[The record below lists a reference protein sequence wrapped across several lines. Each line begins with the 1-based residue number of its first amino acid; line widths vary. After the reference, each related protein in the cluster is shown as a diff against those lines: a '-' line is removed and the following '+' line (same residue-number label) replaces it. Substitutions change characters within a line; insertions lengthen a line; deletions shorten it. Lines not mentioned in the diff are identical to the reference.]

1 MIENNKIRELL
12 ISSQKTISDALKQM
26 DQIKRK
32 LLIVIENDKFK
43 GLLSIGDI
51 QRAIIKGIDLS
62 ESISSIMRSIISIAR
77 ENDSIEEIKQQML
90 ESMTEYMPIISDNN
104 EIIRVLFWD
113 DLFDGGHKIE
123 KRKINLPVLL
133 MAGGIG
139 SRLRPLTNVF
149 PKALIPIGEKTI
161 LEQIIDSF
169 LEYQCE
175 NFYISVNYKSDMIK
189 YYLNS
194 LNNRNYNI
202 HFIEEKEFLGTAG
215 SIKLAKQYIE
225 STFFVSNCDI
235 LIDDDYAN
243 ILDFHKESKNEIT
256 IVAAIMQS
264 SIPYGVLETN
274 YEGQLID
281 INEKPEYYYKINSGL
296 YILEPSVFEDIPD
309 NRVYHITDL
318 IKMLMKQKRKVG
330 VFPVSKESWKD
341 MGNWDEFLKQAR
353 IK

>member
-1 MIENNKIRELL
+1 MIENSKIKELL
-12 ISSQKTISDALKQM
+12 ISSQKTIGDALKQM
-26 DQIKRK
+26 DKIKRK
-32 LLIVIENDKFK
+32 LLIVIENDNFK

-113 DLFDGGHKIE
+113 DLFDGGHKKE

-202 HFIEEKEFLGTAG
+202 HFIEEDKFLGTAG
-215 SIKLAKQYIE
+215 SLSLLKNKIYT
-225 STFFVSNCDI
+225 TFFVSNCDI
-235 LIDDDYAN
+235 LVDQDLSD
-243 ILDFHKESKNEIT
+243 ILNFHKSNENDIT
-256 IVAAIMQS
+256 VVSAMMNIK
-264 SIPYGVLETN
+264 IPYGVLETN
-274 YEGQLID
+274 NNGLLVNIV
-281 INEKPEYYYKINSGL
+281 EKPDLFFKINTGL
-296 YILEPSVFEDIPD
+296 YLLEPKVLEDIPNNEPFD
-309 NRVYHITDL
+309 ITDL
-318 IKMLMKQKRKVG
+318 AQKLLNEKRKVG
-330 VFPVSKESWKD
+330 IFPVVIIS
-341 MGNWDEFLKQAR
+341 A
-353 IK
+353 

>member
-1 MIENNKIRELL
+1 MIDNNKIRELL
-12 ISSQKTISDALKQM
+12 ISSQSTIGDALKQM

-62 ESISSIMRSIISIAR
+62 ESIPSIMRSIISIAR
-77 ENDSIEEIKQQML
+77 ENDSIEELKKQML
-90 ESMTEYMPIISDNN
+90 ASMTEYMPIISDNN

-113 DLFDGGHKIE
+113 DLFDGEHKKE

-139 SRLRPLTNVF
+139 SRLKPLTNVF

-194 LNNRNYNI
+194 LNNYNYNI
-202 HFIEEKEFLGTAG
+202 HYIEEKEFLGTAG
-215 SIKLAKQYIE
+215 SIKLARKFID

-274 YEGQLID
+274 NEGQLIE

-296 YILEPSVFEDIPD
+296 YILEPSVFKYIPA
-309 NRVYHITDL
+309 NKFFHITDL
-318 IKMLMKQKRKVG
+318 IRLLMEQKRRVG
-330 VFPVSKESWKD
+330 VFPVSKESWTD

-353 IK
+353 IR

>member
-1 MIENNKIRELL
+1 MIENNKIKELL
-12 ISSQKTISDALKQM
+12 ISSQKTIGDALKQM

-51 QRAIIKGIDLS
+51 QRAIIKGIELS

-90 ESMTEYMPIISDNN
+90 ESMTEYMPIISENN

-113 DLFDGGHKIE
+113 DLFDGGHKKE

-139 SRLRPLTNVF
+139 SRLRPLTNIF

-194 LNNRNYNI
+194 LNNLNYNI

-215 SIKLAKQYIE
+215 SIKLANKFID

-274 YEGQLID
+274 NEGQLIE

-296 YILEPSVFEDIPD
+296 YILEPSVFKYIPE
-309 NRVYHITDL
+309 NKLFHITDL
-318 IKMLMKQKRKVG
+318 IKLLMEQKRRVG
-330 VFPVSKESWKD
+330 VFPVSKESWTD

>member
-1 MIENNKIRELL
+1 MFQAEDGIRDLVRSRGL
-12 ISSQKTISDALKQM
+12 GDVY
-26 DQIKRK
+26 KR
-32 LLIVIENDKFK
+32 
-43 GLLSIGDI
+43 
-51 QRAIIKGIDLS
+51 Q
-62 ESISSIMRSIISIAR
+62 
-77 ENDSIEEIKQQML
+77 
-90 ESMTEYMPIISDNN
+90 EYMPIISDNN

-113 DLFDGGHKIE
+113 DLFDGGQKKE

-139 SRLRPLTNVF
+139 SRLKPLTNVF

-175 NFYISVNYKSDMIK
+175 KFYISVNYKSDMIK

-194 LNNRNYNI
+194 LNNHNYEV
-202 HFIEEKEFLGTAG
+202 HFVEEKEFLGTAG
-215 SIKLAKQYIE
+215 SIKLASEFIDY
-225 STFFVSNCDI
+225 TFFVSNCDI

-274 YEGQLID
+274 NEGQLIE

-296 YILEPSVFEDIPD
+296 YILEPSVFKYIPA
-309 NRVYHITDL
+309 NKLFHITDL
-318 IKMLMKQKRKVG
+318 IKLLMEQQRRVG
-330 VFPVSKESWKD
+330 VFPVSKESWTD

-353 IK
+353 IR

>member
-1 MIENNKIRELL
+1 MIENSKIEELL
-12 ISSQKTISDALKQM
+12 ISSQKTIGDALKQM

-90 ESMTEYMPIISDNN
+90 KSMTEYMPIISDNN
-104 EIIRVLFWD
+104 EIIRVLFWE
-113 DLFDGGHKIE
+113 DLFDGGHKKE

-215 SIKLAKQYIE
+215 SIKLASQYIE

-243 ILDFHKESKNEIT
+243 ILDFHKESNNELT
-256 IVAAIMQS
+256 IVAAIMQF

-274 YEGQLID
+274 NEGQLID

>member
-1 MIENNKIRELL
+1 MIENSKIEELL
-12 ISSQKTISDALKQM
+12 ISSQKTIGDALKQM

-90 ESMTEYMPIISDNN
+90 ESMTEYMPIISENN

-113 DLFDGGHKIE
+113 DLFDGGHKKE

-139 SRLRPLTNVF
+139 SRLRPLTNIF

-274 YEGQLID
+274 NEGQLID
-281 INEKPEYYYKINSGL
+281 IIEKPEYYYKINSGL
-296 YILEPSVFEDIPD
+296 YILEPNIFKDIPD

-318 IKMLMKQKRKVG
+318 IKLLMEQKRRVG
-330 VFPVSKESWKD
+330 VFPVSKESWTD
-341 MGNWDEFLKQAR
+341 MGNWNEFLKQAR

>member
-1 MIENNKIRELL
+1 
-12 ISSQKTISDALKQM
+12 
-26 DQIKRK
+26 
-32 LLIVIENDKFK
+32 
-43 GLLSIGDI
+43 
-51 QRAIIKGIDLS
+51 
-62 ESISSIMRSIISIAR
+62 
-77 ENDSIEEIKQQML
+77 
-90 ESMTEYMPIISDNN
+90 MTEYMPIISDNN

-113 DLFDGGHKIE
+113 DLFDGGHKKE

-175 NFYISVNYKSDMIK
+175 NFYISVNYKSDIIK
-189 YYLNS
+189 YYLDS
-194 LNNRNYNI
+194 LNNNNFNI
-202 HFIEEKEFLGTAG
+202 HYIEEKEFLGTAG
-215 SIKLAKQYIE
+215 SIKLASEFID

-243 ILDFHKESKNEIT
+243 ILDYHKESKNEIT

-274 YEGQLID
+274 NEGQLIE

-296 YILEPSVFEDIPD
+296 YILEPSVFKYIPE
-309 NRVYHITDL
+309 NKLFHITDL
-318 IKMLMKQKRKVG
+318 IKLLMEQKRRVG
-330 VFPVSKESWKD
+330 VFPVSKESWTD
-341 MGNWDEFLKQAR
+341 IGNWDEFLNQAR

>member
-1 MIENNKIRELL
+1 MIENNKIKELL
-12 ISSQKTISDALKQM
+12 ISSQKTIGDALKQM

-51 QRAIIKGIDLS
+51 QRAIIKGIELS

-274 YEGQLID
+274 NEGQLID

-296 YILEPSVFEDIPD
+296 YILEPSIFEDIPD

-318 IKMLMKQKRKVG
+318 IRLLMEHKRRVG
-330 VFPVSKESWKD
+330 VFPVSKESWTD

>member
-1 MIENNKIRELL
+1 MIENSKIKELL
-12 ISSQKTISDALKQM
+12 ISSQKTIGDALKQM

-296 YILEPSVFEDIPD
+296 YILEPSVFEYIPA
-309 NRVYHITDL
+309 NELFHITDL
-318 IKMLMKQKRKVG
+318 IIFLMEKKRKVG
-330 VFPVSKESWKD
+330 VFPVSKESWTD

-353 IK
+353 IR

>member
-1 MIENNKIRELL
+1 MIENNKIKELL
-12 ISSQKTISDALKQM
+12 ISSQKTIGDALKQM

-32 LLIVIENDKFK
+32 LLIVIENDNFN

-90 ESMTEYMPIISDNN
+90 ESMTEYMPIISENN

-113 DLFDGGHKIE
+113 DLFDGKHKKE

-139 SRLRPLTNVF
+139 SRLKPLTNVF

-274 YEGQLID
+274 NEGQLIE

-296 YILEPSVFEDIPD
+296 YILEPSVFKYIPA
-309 NRVYHITDL
+309 NKLFHITDL
-318 IKMLMKQKRKVG
+318 IKLLMEQQRRVG
-330 VFPVSKESWKD
+330 VFPVSKESWTD
-341 MGNWDEFLKQAR
+341 MGNWDEFLKR
-353 IK
+353 IKFR

>member
-1 MIENNKIRELL
+1 MIENNKIKELL
-12 ISSQKTISDALKQM
+12 ISSQKTIGDALKQM
-26 DQIKRK
+26 DKIKRK
-32 LLIVIENDKFK
+32 LLIVIENDNFK

-113 DLFDGGHKIE
+113 DLFDGGHKKE

-202 HFIEEKEFLGTAG
+202 HFIEEDKFLGTAG
-215 SIKLAKQYIE
+215 SLSLLKNKIYT
-225 STFFVSNCDI
+225 TFFVSNCDI
-235 LIDDDYAN
+235 LVDQDLSD
-243 ILDFHKESKNEIT
+243 ILNFHKSNENDIT
-256 IVAAIMQS
+256 VVSAMMNIK
-264 SIPYGVLETN
+264 IPYGVLETN
-274 YEGQLID
+274 NNGLLVNIV
-281 INEKPEYYYKINSGL
+281 EKPDLFFKINTGL
-296 YILEPSVFEDIPD
+296 YLLEPKVLEDIPNNEPFD
-309 NRVYHITDL
+309 ITDL
-318 IKMLMKQKRKVG
+318 AQKLLNEKRKVG
-330 VFPVSKESWKD
+330 IFPVVIIS
-341 MGNWDEFLKQAR
+341 A
-353 IK
+353 